1 MTYREEFEQL
11 LMQVMRRSP
20 KHYAGWLT
28 MTQGQHSI
36 TPMGLRTLL
45 WSMREDE
52 AISPA
57 ELTEMLAQI
66 DEVTWTDQHMAGE

>member
-1 MTYREEFEQL
+1 MTHCEEFEQL

-45 WSMREDE
+45 WSMHEDGGHLTSG
-52 AISPA
+52 ADGNVSPA
-57 ELTEMLAQI
+57 R
-66 DEVTWTDQHMAGE
+66 